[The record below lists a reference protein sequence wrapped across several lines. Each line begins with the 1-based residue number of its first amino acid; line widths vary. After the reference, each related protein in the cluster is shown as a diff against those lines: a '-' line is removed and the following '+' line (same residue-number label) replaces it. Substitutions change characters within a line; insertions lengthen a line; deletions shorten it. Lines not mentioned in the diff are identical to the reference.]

1 MVRLGME
8 DGKCRAR
15 MSAGTIEEDD
25 DMLGQAVINMALTS
39 LKRLVGRQAVIK
51 TGTSRDAVWL
61 AGRLRRCKYGQ
72 PLRRART
79 GDFSCYSHR
88 SEQFVFLSVA
98 DLFVSR
104 RSAGRSGLDFAS
116 VGQASDSGSGR
127 TWRTNRLVDFA
138 DHTCWDHS
146 VCHPVSL
153 LMVGNI

>member
-1 MVRLGME
+1 MRLRME

-25 DMLGQAVINMALTS
+25 DMLGQAVTNMALTS

-51 TGTSRDAVWL
+51 AGTSRL
-61 AGRLRRCKYGQ
+61 ACRRLRRCKYGQ

-79 GDFSCYSHR
+79 GDFSCHSRR
-88 SEQFVFLSVA
+88 SEQFVFISVA
-98 DLFVSR
+98 DLFVNR

-127 TWRTNRLVDFA
+127 
-138 DHTCWDHS
+138 S
-146 VCHPVSL
+146 
-153 LMVGNI
+153 

>member
-1 MVRLGME
+1 
-8 DGKCRAR
+8 

-25 DMLGQAVINMALTS
+25 DMLGQAVTNMALTS

-61 AGRLRRCKYGQ
+61 AGAYGVIRPAFTSSTDRRL
-72 PLRRART
+72 
-79 GDFSCYSHR
+79 SCYLHR
-88 SEQFVFLSVA
+88 SEQFVFVSVA

-116 VGQASDSGSGR
+116 VGQASDSGSGW
-127 TWRTNRLVDFA
+127 TWRTNRPVDSA

-153 LMVGNI
+153 MVGNI